1 MLGSDR
7 ILVMHAG
14 TVAEFD
20 TPDALLARTHGV
32 LRGLV
37 DAQAAEHNNN
47 NNNDGD
53 GDDGATVAAA
63 KKLR

>member
-1 MLGSDR
+1 MTGNYYCPGDGR
-7 ILVMHAG
+7 GH
-14 TVAEFD
+14 
-20 TPDALLARTHGV
+20 RGV

-37 DAQAAEHNNN
+37 DAQAAEHN